1 MKSLM
6 IGLLGFAAIISAVWG
21 TIWVFKSIGF
31 SSDTISTIMMVGV
44 LLFIA
49 KPFGEL
55 TQSILTRK

>member
-1 MKSLM
+1 MKSFI

-31 SSDTISTIMMVGV
+31 TSDTISTIFMVGV

-55 TQSILTRK
+55 TQSIFMRK